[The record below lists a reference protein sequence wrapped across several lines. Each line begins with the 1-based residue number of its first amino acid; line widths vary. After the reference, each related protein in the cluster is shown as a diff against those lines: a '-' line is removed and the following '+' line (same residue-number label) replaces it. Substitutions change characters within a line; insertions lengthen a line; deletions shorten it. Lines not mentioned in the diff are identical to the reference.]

1 MGFGTLFFGYFV
13 MFAFSLSQ
21 VYFFAD
27 IIGAGITLYAF
38 SKLSEYNRYF
48 VRAMWGCLGFLALC
62 AFSAASLMF
71 ELYDPA
77 GNIAVA
83 VNVAKSA
90 AACFMHVPMF
100 LGIRGI
106 SLGADA
112 VKLIRTAER
121 NLTLTMVYYALY
133 LLVLAASPIL
143 GGSTQ
148 YVSTIVYLY
157 HIVCILLNLVLIYK
171 CFGILCPAEEDEN
184 EKKRSRFA
192 LINKISDKVDAIDE
206 ERVRYREESVKLAM
220 AEADRRVTEKKK
232 NGKNGK
238 HSHKK
243 KK

>member
-1 MGFGTLFFGYFV
+1 

-48 VRAMWGCLGFLALC
+48 VAAMWGCLSFLGLC
-62 AFSAASLMF
+62 AVSAASLMF

-77 GNIAVA
+77 GNIAVV

-90 AACFMHVPMF
+90 AACAMHIPMF
-100 LGIRGI
+100 LGMRGI
-106 SLGADA
+106 SVGADA
-112 VKLIRTAER
+112 VKLVRTAER

-133 LLVLAASPIL
+133 LIVLAASPLL
-143 GGSTQ
+143 GSSTQ
-148 YVSTIVYLY
+148 YISTVVYLY

-171 CFGILCPAEEDEN
+171 CFGILCPADEDEN

-192 LINKISDKVDAIDE
+192 FINKISDKVDAIDD

-220 AEADRRVTEKKK
+220 AEADRRIAEKNKNKK
-232 NGKNGK
+232 
-238 HSHKK
+238 HHHKK

>member
-1 MGFGTLFFGYFV
+1 

-38 SKLSEYNRYF
+38 ARLSDYNRYF
-48 VRAMWGCLGFLALC
+48 VAAMWGCLAFLGLC
-62 AFSAASLMF
+62 AFSAAALMF

-100 LGIRGI
+100 LGMRGI
-106 SLGADA
+106 SSGADA
-112 VKLIRTAER
+112 EKLVRTSER
-121 NLTLTMVYYALY
+121 NLVLTMVYYALY

-148 YVSTIVYLY
+148 YVSTVVYLY
-157 HIVCILLNLVLIYK
+157 FIVCILLNLVLIYK
-171 CFGILCPAEEDEN
+171 CFGILCPADEDEN

-192 LINKISDKVDAIDE
+192 IVNKISDKVDAIDD
-206 ERVRYREESVKLAM
+206 ERVRYREESVRLANE
-220 AEADRRVTEKKK
+220 EAARRVAEKKK
-232 NGKNGK
+232 NGK
-238 HSHKK
+238 HPHKK